1 MILLLEKSVLSIENI
16 EKCKAEF
23 FEGFWDIG
31 KSKAFF
37 KEWNFI
43 IGFGFWTILNHL

>member
-23 FEGFWDIG
+23 LRAFGILVNLKPCS
-31 KSKAFF
+31 KSGTSLLDL
-37 KEWNFI
+37 
-43 IGFGFWTILNHL
+43 GFGQF